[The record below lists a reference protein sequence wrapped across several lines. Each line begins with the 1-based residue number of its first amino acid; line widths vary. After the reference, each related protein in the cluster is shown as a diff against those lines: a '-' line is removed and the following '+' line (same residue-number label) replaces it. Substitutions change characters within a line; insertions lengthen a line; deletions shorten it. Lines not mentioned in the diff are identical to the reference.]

1 MGVPDEYG
9 VLNEGEIF
17 CQWQDPEDRLDNP
30 QVVQGP
36 VVVCRAPAMHMG
48 DIRRVIAVDH
58 PRLRHL
64 VNVIVFNVKG
74 SRDLPNMLGGG
85 DLDGDDYTLIWD
97 KRFLIKENSP
107 PMDYTPPEPV
117 RVRQVTTVHIRE
129 NFVNYLKN
137 DMLGQ
142 IANAHLAWTD
152 IEDPSAYEC
161 TELAR
166 LHSVAVDFAKTGVP
180 ADMPDDLRPK
190 RWPDFMDKAPK
201 YTYRSEKILGQ
212 LFRIV
217 DPEPTFKETRQE
229 DITKSLD
236 RTLCDVSVPS
246 ELLELV
252 AQTKVAYD
260 VEIWCLLLRYR
271 LAEAE
276 AFCGIVLRNDKRHK
290 PKDHDL
296 KEPVT
301 QAFSLIEEEA
311 RQEIMNEYAVL
322 YDPDS
327 TFDVP
332 GVGKKLSFRNMIAI
346 ACYQVAYL
354 EKYRHLTDDA
364 ADDLYDDAAESLS
377 PIGCHAL

>member
-1 MGVPDEYG
+1 M
-9 VLNEGEIF
+9 
-17 CQWQDPEDRLDNP
+17 
-30 QVVQGP
+30 
-36 VVVCRAPAMHMG
+36 VCRAPAMHMG
-48 DIRRVIAVDH
+48 DVRRVKAVDQ

-64 VNVIVFNVKG
+64 VNVIVFTVRGK
-74 SRDLPNMLGGG
+74 RDLPNMLGGG

-97 KRFLIKENSP
+97 PRFLIKENSP

-117 RVRQVTTVHIRE
+117 RVLQVTMVHLRE
-129 NFVNYLKN
+129 NFVSYLKN

-152 IEDPSAYEC
+152 ILSPSAYAC

-180 ADMPDDLRPK
+180 AEMPNVLRPMT
-190 RWPDFMDKAPK
+190 WPDSMDKPAK
-201 YTYRSEKILGQ
+201 YTYKSNKILGQ

-217 DPEPTFKETRQE
+217 DPEPSFRETSQQ

-236 RTLCDVSVPS
+236 TTLCNISIPTP
-246 ELLELV
+246 LLELV
-252 AQTKVAYD
+252 ARTKVAYD
-260 VEIWCLLLRYR
+260 IDLWYLLLRYR

-276 AFCGIVLRNDKRHK
+276 AFCGIVLRNAKRHK

-301 QAFSLIEEEA
+301 QAFSLIVEEA
-311 RQEIMNEYAVL
+311 RQEILSEYAVF
-322 YDPDS
+322 YEPES
-327 TFDVP
+327 TYEVP
-332 GVGKKLSFRNMIAI
+332 GVGKRLSSRNMIAI

-354 EKYRHLTDDA
+354 DKYRHLTDDA
-364 ADDLYDDAAESLS
+364 ADEMYDDAAESLTQ
-377 PIGCHAL
+377 IGYQSGSRR

>member
-1 MGVPDEYG
+1 
-9 VLNEGEIF
+9 
-17 CQWQDPEDRLDNP
+17 
-30 QVVQGP
+30 
-36 VVVCRAPAMHMG
+36 MHMG
-48 DIRRVIAVDH
+48 DIRRVKAVDQ

-64 VNVIVFNVKG
+64 VNVIVFSVKG
-74 SRDLPNMLGGG
+74 KRDLPNMLGGG

-97 KRFLIKENSP
+97 KRFLIRENSP

-117 RVRQVTTVHIRE
+117 RVKQVTMVHVRE

-152 IEDPSAYEC
+152 SSDPSSDMC
-161 TELAR
+161 TELAW

-180 ADMPDDLRPK
+180 ADMPLDLRPR
-190 RWPDFMDKAPK
+190 RWPDFMDKPPK

-229 DITKSLD
+229 DIAKSLD
-236 RTLCDVSVPS
+236 TILSKVSVPY

-252 AQTKVAYD
+252 ARTKIAYD
-260 VEIWCLLLRYR
+260 IEMWGLCLRYR

-276 AFCGIVLRNDKRHK
+276 AFCGIVLRNAKRHK

-301 QAFSLIEEEA
+301 QAFSLIVEEA
-311 RQEIMNEYAVL
+311 RQEILSEYAVL
-322 YDPDS
+322 NDPEH
-327 TFDVP
+327 TFEVP
-332 GVGKKLSFRNMIAI
+332 AVGKKLTARNMIAI

-354 EKYRHLTDDA
+354 DKYRHLTDDA
-364 ADDLYDDAAESLS
+364 ADDRYDDGAESLS
-377 PIGCHAL
+377 QIGYQSGSKRWVGR